1 MTTRAL
7 VAASAKPIV
16 LSLLITGE
24 SYGYQILQRVRLVS
38 GGTLKWSS
46 AMLYPVLHRLEKDG
60 LIRSEWK
67 PSEEGRMRKYYM
79 LTDLGREEFVAE
91 KEQWFGV
98 HDALKKFWA
107 RAEALENVK

>member
-7 VAASAKPIV
+7 TAASAKPIV
-16 LSLLITGE
+16 LALLMRGE

-60 LIRSEWK
+60 LIRSDWK
-67 PSEEGRMRKYYM
+67 PSEEGRMRKYYR
-79 LTDLGREEFVAE
+79 LTDRGRQEFAVE
-91 KEQWFGV
+91 KERWFDV
-98 HDALKKFWA
+98 HAVLKKFWA
-107 RAEALENVK
+107 RAEAVD